1 MTPRQFARRLERLVD
16 STEDLCKELAD
27 ECLVLIRNEFGTKI
41 DPRGVSWAP
50 RHYGKGRKGVG
61 RRSGTLLVQTHELER
76 DWHIVGVNANG
87 FGISSGAPY
96 SGFIHRGTKFM
107 VARRLVPEGT
117 NLGIWAEPLQKVARA
132 FIRNKL
138 EGR

>member
-1 MTPRQFARRLERLVD
+1 
-16 STEDLCKELAD
+16 
-27 ECLVLIRNEFGTKI
+27 
-41 DPRGVSWAP
+41 
-50 RHYGKGRKGVG
+50 
-61 RRSGTLLVQTHELER
+61 
-76 DWHIVGVNANG
+76 
-87 FGISSGAPY
+87 
-96 SGFIHRGTKFM
+96 M